1 MKINY
6 TKIFGIL
13 LSSSILGLAYNYFN
27 PAGVTLIREKT
38 ELKWAPDSLFLNL
51 DESNNVMPVNETTEI
66 KPEAADGKITS
77 DGDLKSDKQSNE
89 STSEEL
95 EQVKQKEEKSEN
107 TESKE
112 TLAFSEPRAITLDQA
127 YTLFNRN
134 ELFIDS
140 RDEADYISGHITN
153 SVNIP
158 FDDFDNHKIK
168 LETISKEKPVVIY
181 CGGTECDL
189 SILLGNLLFSQG
201 YKQVYVF
208 FGGWDDWV
216 NANFPTEYPNEQKNE

>member
-6 TKIFGIL
+6 TKLFGIII
-13 LSSSILGLAYNYFN
+13 SSSLLGLAFNYFN
-27 PAGVTLIREKT
+27 PSGVPLIREKT
-38 ELKWAPDSLFLNL
+38 ELKWAPDSLFLEL
-51 DESNNVMPVNETTEI
+51 D
-66 KPEAADGKITS
+66 KITPANIDDS
-77 DGDLKSDKQSNE
+77 LSLEISKVDKEKALENTKPKEVVQE
-89 STSEEL
+89 EAEPITSEPKKIIE
-95 EQVKQKEEKSEN
+95 EVKEAIAF
-107 TESKE
+107 TEPK
-112 TLAFSEPRAITLDQA
+112 AITLEQA
-127 YTLFNRN
+127 YTLFNKGVK
-134 ELFIDS
+134 FIDS
-140 RDEADYISGHITN
+140 RDEADYISGHIDN

>member
-6 TKIFGIL
+6 TKLFGIII
-13 LSSSILGLAYNYFN
+13 SSSLLGLAFNYFN
-27 PAGVTLIREKT
+27 PSGVPLIREKT
-38 ELKWAPDSLFLNL
+38 ELKWAPDSLFLEL
-51 DESNNVMPVNETTEI
+51 DKITPVNIDDSLSLEISKVDKEKALENTKPKEVVQEEAET
-66 KPEAADGKITS
+66 ITS
-77 DGDLKSDKQSNE
+77 EPKKII
-89 STSEEL
+89 EE
-95 EQVKQKEEKSEN
+95 VKEAIVF
-107 TESKE
+107 TEPK
-112 TLAFSEPRAITLDQA
+112 AITLEQA
-127 YTLFNRN
+127 YTLFNKGVK
-134 ELFIDS
+134 FIDS
-140 RDEADYISGHITN
+140 RDEADYISGHIAN

>member
-6 TKIFGIL
+6 TKLFGIII
-13 LSSSILGLAYNYFN
+13 SSSLLGLAFNYFN
-27 PAGVTLIREKT
+27 PSGVPLIREKT
-38 ELKWAPDSLFLNL
+38 ELKWAPDSLFLEL
-51 DESNNVMPVNETTEI
+51 D
-66 KPEAADGKITS
+66 KITPANIDDS
-77 DGDLKSDKQSNE
+77 LSLEISKVDKE
-89 STSEEL
+89 KGL
-95 EQVKQKEEKSEN
+95 ENTKPKEVVEEK
-107 TESKE
+107 TETITSGPKKIIEEVKE
-112 TLAFSEPRAITLDQA
+112 AIVFTEPKAITLEQA
-127 YTLFNRN
+127 YTLFNKGVK
-134 ELFIDS
+134 FIDS
-140 RDEADYISGHITN
+140 RDEADYISGHIAN

-216 NANFPTEYPNEQKNE
+216 NANFPIEYPNEQKNE

>member
-1 MKINY
+1 MKISY
-6 TKIFGIL
+6 KKIFGIILTSSL
-13 LSSSILGLAYNYFN
+13 LALAFNYFN
-27 PAGVTLIREKT
+27 PAGVPLIREKT
-38 ELKWAPDSLFLNL
+38 ELKWAPDSLFLDM
-51 DESNNVMPVNETTEI
+51 DENNNAMPDDKSDGNNSD
-66 KPEAADGKITS
+66 AADGKITS
-77 DGDLKSDKQSNE
+77 GDDLKNKKQSDEN
-89 STSEEL
+89 TSEEL
-95 EQVKQKEEKSEN
+95 EQVEQKEEKSED

-112 TLAFSEPRAITLDQA
+112 TLAFSKPKAITLDQA

-140 RDEADYISGHITN
+140 RDEADYISGHIAK

-158 FDDFDNHKIK
+158 FDDFDNHKAK
-168 LETISKEKPVVIY
+168 LETISKEKPIVIY

-216 NANFPTEYPNEQKNE
+216 NANYPTEYPNEQKNE

>member
-6 TKIFGIL
+6 TKLFGIII
-13 LSSSILGLAYNYFN
+13 SSSLLGLAFNYFN
-27 PAGVTLIREKT
+27 PSGVPLIREKT
-38 ELKWAPDSLFLNL
+38 ELKWAPDSLFLEL
-51 DESNNVMPVNETTEI
+51 DKITPVNIDDSLSLEI
-66 KPEAADGKITS
+66 SKVDKEKALENTKPKEVVQEEAEPITS
-77 DGDLKSDKQSNE
+77 EPKKII
-89 STSEEL
+89 EE
-95 EQVKQKEEKSEN
+95 VKEAIVF
-107 TESKE
+107 TEPK
-112 TLAFSEPRAITLDQA
+112 AITLEQA
-127 YTLFNRN
+127 YTLFNKGVK
-134 ELFIDS
+134 FIDS
-140 RDEADYISGHITN
+140 RDEADYISGHIAN